1 MKKSKKILGVVLL
14 FVVFLISCSQKEEP
28 LVLVSALDSSI
39 IIDMPYASKD
49 NFVGQVLYDTTLC
62 FLRKSVAERVVR
74 VQQKLKNQNLGL
86 KIWDGYRPQ
95 SVQYKMWEIVQDP
108 QFVADPKKGSRH
120 NRGAAVDVTLVDA
133 TGKELAM
140 PTYFDDFTDKAHRNY
155 SELSSVVIQNRKIL
169 TEVMKEEGFI
179 PLASEWWHF
188 DALNWESYSLLNI
201 SLKELGKMK

>member
-1 MKKSKKILGVVLL
+1 MKNSNKILVLI
-14 FVVFLISCSQKEEP
+14 FIVIISIISCSQQEEP
-28 LVLVSALDSSI
+28 LVLVSNLDSTI
-39 IIDMPYASKD
+39 IIEMPYATKD

-62 FLRKSVAERVVR
+62 FLRKSVAERIIR
-74 VQQKLKNQNLGL
+74 VQQKLKKQNLGL

-133 TGKELAM
+133 SGQELEM
-140 PTYFDDFTDKAHRNY
+140 PTYFDDFTEKAHRNY
-155 SELSSVVIQNRKIL
+155 SELSSEVIQNRKIL
-169 TEVMKEEGFI
+169 TEVMKEESFI

-188 DALNWESYSLLNI
+188 DTLNWESYSLLNI
-201 SLKELGKMK
+201 SLKELGKRK